1 MKKISLLFLS
11 SLLIIGLSSTNSCK
25 KDNKIK
31 GCIDK
36 DSKTYSPTAEE
47 DDGSCLY
54 EGYIV
59 FWYSQAASE
68 GLIGDGATAL
78 TFYLNGQVVGSSAAS
93 VYWTAAPDCGQ
104 NGSISVTEDLGK
116 VKTHAYSL
124 SVKDQTGFEY
134 WTATVNIDGN
144 TCTQYQLLWSA
155 RKKK

>member
-1 MKKISLLFLS
+1 
-11 SLLIIGLSSTNSCK
+11 LIIGLSSTNSCK
-25 KDNKIK
+25 KDNRIR
-31 GCIDK
+31 GCTDR
-36 DSKTYSPTAEE
+36 DSETYSPTAEE

-54 EGYIV
+54 VGDIV
-59 FWYSQAASE
+59 FWYSQVASE

-93 VYWTAAPDCGQ
+93 VYWTSAPDCGQ
-104 NGSISVTEDLGK
+104 NGSISVTEDLGN
-116 VKTHAYSL
+116 VKTHAFSL
-124 SVKDQTGFEY
+124 VVKDQTGFEY